1 MNVQSNVKIERV
13 FKATFELI
21 ARNGIHNT
29 PVSAISKKSRV
40 ATGTIYHYFESKE
53 VLINALYLY
62 LKKDMLR
69 AVMAG
74 HDAERGYRAKF
85 FRIWINYYD
94 YLVDNAEVLS
104 FVEQCSN
111 TPIITEET
119 QKKAEAIV
127 SPLLEFFQAGIKK
140 GSLKLDN
147 VHLIVSLLHGS
158 VVSLAKLQTSGRLA
172 ATDEV
177 KRSVAEFCWKGLR

>member
-1 MNVQSNVKIERV
+1 MNVQSNAKIEKI
-13 FKATFELI
+13 FEATFALI

-29 PVSAISKKSRV
+29 PVSAISRKSRV

-53 VLINALYLY
+53 ALINALYLS
-62 LKKDMLR
+62 LKEKMLQ

-111 TPIITEET
+111 TPIITDET
-119 QKKAEAIV
+119 QKTADAIV
-127 SPLLEFFQAGIKK
+127 SPLLKFFQEGIKN
-140 GSLKLDN
+140 GALKQDN
-147 VHLIVSLLHGS
+147 VQLIVSLLHGS
-158 VVSLAKLQTSGRLA
+158 VVSLAKLQISGRLD
-172 ATDEV
+172 ATNEV
-177 KRSVAEFCWKGLR
+177 KQSVAEFCWKGLK